1 MTHREGKFNIGTS
14 VGRGAEL
21 AETLKMTRMDI
32 AAFHEGTK
40 NQAVRLMEMVTSKT
54 DWDGE
59 EMGRSG
65 VGLMMREDLTES
77 AMQVTRV
84 NECRHLG
91 IRTRSPLGTQRL

>member
-1 MTHREGKFNIGTS
+1 
-14 VGRGAEL
+14 
-21 AETLKMTRMDI
+21 
-32 AAFHEGTK
+32 
-40 NQAVRLMEMVTSKT
+40 MVTSKT

-91 IRTRSPLGTQRL
+91 IRTSPPWERSACEISL